1 MAAPGIERAAHQ
13 VAIKVKK
20 MVIEM
25 LTANQQGSVSVEV
38 GRDDLQPVKHI
49 EVRGK
54 HSKVSRGQA
63 TPIEHVEI

>member
-25 LTANQQGSVSVEV
+25 LAANQQGNVRVEV
-38 GRDDLQPVKHI
+38 GHGDLQPIKLI
-49 EVRGK
+49 EERGK
-54 HSKVSRGQA
+54 HIRVSRGQA
-63 TPIEHVEI
+63 TPIETVG